1 MAAISDV
8 PIMLKAIFLDLDET
22 LCDTTG
28 ANNQALQIMAA
39 KAKSLL
45 GARINDQAFAAM
57 YLKGI
62 YRDFDQRYS
71 ELLLPVNDEGAF
83 RIALVKL
90 ILTDLGIVEVSDD
103 LAQALQTTF
112 DDARTAC
119 FDFFPTIKQLLLD
132 LRSRFTLVV
141 ITNGPEFSQVTKVE
155 AVNLTE
161 FVDHIIIGGQEPE
174 QKPAVSIFHKALRLA
189 GCDASEAIHIGD
201 SLMADIAGASNSR
214 IASVWVSHGQ
224 DLDESLGIAPTHII
238 ETPLQLP
245 SLIEVLAKNH

>member
-1 MAAISDV
+1 
-8 PIMLKAIFLDLDET
+8 MLKAIFLDLDET

-45 GARINDQAFAAM
+45 GDSINDQAFAAM

-62 YRDFDQRYS
+62 YRDLDQRYS
-71 ELLLPVNDEGAF
+71 ELLLPVKDEGGF

-90 ILTDLGIVEVSDD
+90 ILSDLGIAEVTDA
-103 LAQALQTTF
+103 LARTLQSTF
-112 DDARTAC
+112 DNARTAC

-132 LRSRFTLVV
+132 LRSRFILVV

-155 AVNLTE
+155 AVNLSQY
-161 FVDHIIIGGQEPE
+161 VDHIIIGGQEPE
-174 QKPAVSIFHKALRLA
+174 QKPAVSIFRKALRLA

-201 SLMADIAGASNSR
+201 SLMADIAGASNSK

-224 DLDESLGIAPTHII
+224 DLDESLDIEPTHII

-245 SLIEVLAKNH
+245 QLIEFLAR